1 MNTSI
6 IKLKPFTTITTDHQN
21 YNCPPVRKRVLYI
34 LLLKISGKSE
44 GQFCFIINQFV
55 RVHCFGRLK
64 TRMNASTRGS
74 GSKGCIVHKIYA
86 INYST
91 RETTGLK
98 DVIVSSIAMQLQ
110 FLQLV
115 IL

>member
-1 MNTSI
+1 
-6 IKLKPFTTITTDHQN
+6 
-21 YNCPPVRKRVLYI
+21 
-34 LLLKISGKSE
+34 
-44 GQFCFIINQFV
+44 
-55 RVHCFGRLK
+55 
-64 TRMNASTRGS
+64 MNASTRGS